1 MYDDKRRG
9 DDDRI
14 KAESRRMANATGG
27 DGLQHVVGAQY
38 IEQAAPGG
46 RRQGPGRVRRS
57 ASARMRARERAGL
70 VVDGSNA
77 AAFDEQQ
84 QQHASLGMGGGG
96 GTMIHHMPTVQET
109 INPDDL
115 IAADVQIDQMDM
127 YYDEEEPMTLGFW
140 HIDKTDKL
148 ICGMICLLSVALI
161 VVLGVALS
169 TG

>member
-27 DGLQHVVGAQY
+27 DGGQHVVGAQY

-70 VVDGSNA
+70 VVDGGVA
-77 AAFDEQQ
+77 ADNEQ
-84 QQHASLGMGGGG
+84 QQHANMGMGGGVG

-169 TG
+169 T

>member
-70 VVDGSNA
+70 VGSDA

-84 QQHASLGMGGGG
+84 QGMGGGG

-169 TG
+169 L

>member
-27 DGLQHVVGAQY
+27 DGGQHVVGAQY

-70 VVDGSNA
+70 VVDGGA
-77 AAFDEQQ
+77 ADNEQ
-84 QQHASLGMGGGG
+84 QQHASMGMGGGVG

-127 YYDEEEPMTLGFW
+127 YYDEEEPMTPGFW

-169 TG
+169 T

>member
-1 MYDDKRRG
+1 
-9 DDDRI
+9 
-14 KAESRRMANATGG
+14 
-27 DGLQHVVGAQY
+27 
-38 IEQAAPGG
+38 
-46 RRQGPGRVRRS
+46 
-57 ASARMRARERAGL
+57 MRARERAGL
-70 VVDGSNA
+70 VVDGGGA
-77 AAFDEQQ
+77 ADNEQ
-84 QQHASLGMGGGG
+84 QQHASMGMGGGVG

-169 TG
+169 T